1 MKFIWRMARRE
12 IRSSWKRLLFFFL
25 CIGIGVGAIVALR
38 STIQNVNT
46 AMVSEARNILTAD
59 VQVDSSREMNE
70 ATLAAVKRI
79 ADARGVGGRTQT
91 IEAATMLRPAD
102 AAREGALMV
111 ELKGIEPPY
120 PLYGEFT
127 LANGERFTHALLD
140 DNGAVVA
147 ASLLER
153 LSLQIGDEVKIGNST
168 FRIRGVTAQE
178 PGATGGFRLGPR
190 VFIARGAIDA
200 TGLTGFGSRARHKIL
215 LQVPPAGLN
224 AAVAELRAGLKD
236 NLVSVRS
243 YRDSQEGLNEQYTR
257 SENYLSLTG
266 LVILVLG
273 GIGVSNV
280 TRVFIEQKKRTIAV
294 LKCVGASSRMIAG
307 VYLAQVLALGLAG
320 SLFGVV
326 LARAALLFVARR
338 FSETLPANMSY
349 ELTAGAIAQGL
360 ALGLLISLL
369 FSALPLLRVRHIKP
383 NMLLREDAAGDAG
396 ARGSGASAGTGETW
410 PKRLLRALSPRRIG
424 WSRALVAAGVACG
437 LVGLAAWQSGSI
449 RVGAFFMAGLA
460 LTAGALQLTAMLVIL
475 CVRRARHVRSFAL
488 RHAVNSLYRP
498 GNQTR
503 VVVLAVGL
511 GAFLVIATQSLQQN
525 LVREFDPAARGQLPN
540 MFLIDVQKEQREG
553 VEELITRTTGERPT
567 LVPTVRTRIAA
578 INGRSIDINDRER
591 RAERGMLGREY
602 VVTYRPQLE
611 ANEEIV
617 AGAFWDA
624 APSSEPE
631 VSIEEG
637 MRGLA
642 GLDLGGTITFDITGR
657 RLTARVTSIRRVDWR
672 NSRTGFLVL
681 FRPGTLENAPQML
694 IAPINGPATDAE
706 RGRFQRALLDRY
718 PNISVIDVADIV
730 RAVTRILNN
739 VTLAVSF
746 IGGFVLL
753 SGVLILIGS
762 IAMTKWQRVY
772 EAAVLKTLGAKRR
785 VLLSIMLA
793 EYGLLG
799 LVAGTVGTL
808 AAIALSYSLSRFVFE
823 IPWSFTPLLYLSGL
837 GATVLLVAAVGALS
851 SFDALT
857 RKPLAVLR
865 AP

>member
-12 IRSSWKRLLFFFL
+12 IRASWKRLLFFFL

-38 STIQNVNT
+38 STIQNASA
-46 AMVSEARNILTAD
+46 AMISEARQILTAD

-70 ATLAAVKRI
+70 GTRAIVKRI
-79 ADARGVGGRTQT
+79 AEARGVLAQTQT
-91 IEAATMLRPAD
+91 IEASTMLRPAD

-111 ELKGIEPPY
+111 ELKGIEAPY
-120 PLYGEFT
+120 PLYGEFK
-127 LANGERFTHALLD
+127 LANGEQFTHTLLD
-140 DNGAVVA
+140 NNGVVVA

-153 LSLQIGDEVKIGNST
+153 LSLKVGDEVKIGNST
-168 FRIRGVTAQE
+168 FQIRGVMGQE
-178 PGATGGFRLGPR
+178 PGAAGGFRLGPR
-190 VFIARGAIDA
+190 VFIARGAIAA
-200 TGLTGFGSRARHKIL
+200 TGLTGFGSRARNKIL
-215 LQVPPAGLN
+215 LSVPPALMD
-224 AAVAELRAGLKD
+224 ALVADLRAGLRD
-236 NLVSVRS
+236 SLVSVRS
-243 YRDSQEGLNEQYTR
+243 YRDSQEGLSEQYTR

-326 LARAALLFVARR
+326 LAKGALLFVERR
-338 FSETLPANMSY
+338 FAETLPANMTYALS
-349 ELTAGAIAQGL
+349 AGAIAQGL

-369 FSALPLLRVRHIKP
+369 FSALPLLRVRRIKP
-383 NMLLREDAAGDAG
+383 NMLLREDAGEGGDAATTDTDG
-396 ARGSGASAGTGETW
+396 NRLRRLRG
-410 PKRLLRALSPRRIG
+410 ALSLRRIG
-424 WSRALVAAGVACG
+424 LARALVALAVVGG
-437 LVGLAAWQSGSI
+437 LVALASWQAGSF
-449 RVGAFFMAGLA
+449 RVGAFFMGGLA
-460 LTAGALQLTAMLVIL
+460 ATALALQLTAMLVIFV
-475 CVRRARHVRSFAL
+475 VRRARHVRSFAL

-511 GAFLVIATQSLQQN
+511 GAFLVIATESLQKN
-525 LVREFDPAARGQLPN
+525 LVREFDPAQRAQLPN
-540 MFLIDVQKEQREG
+540 MFLIDVQTDQREG
-553 VEELITRTTGERPT
+553 VEELVTRATGERPT

-578 INGRSIDINDRER
+578 INGQSIDVDDKSR
-591 RAERGMLGREY
+591 RAQRGLLAREY

-611 ANEEIV
+611 QNETIV
-617 AGAFWDA
+617 AGKFWDA
-624 APSSEPE
+624 TPSSEPE

-657 RLTARVTSIRRVDWR
+657 RMTARVTSIRRVDWR

-681 FRPGTLENAPQML
+681 FRPGALESAPQML
-694 IAPINGPATDAE
+694 IAPINGPTGDAE
-706 RGRFQRALLDRY
+706 RGRFQRALLDKY
-718 PNISVIDVADIV
+718 PNISVIDVADIM

-746 IGGFVLL
+746 IGAFVLL
-753 SGVLILIGS
+753 SGVLILVGS
-762 IAMTKWQRVY
+762 IAMTKWQRIY
-772 EAAVLKTLGAKRR
+772 EAAVLKTLGAKRK
-785 VLLSIMLA
+785 VLLMIMFA
-793 EYGLLG
+793 EYGMLG
-799 LVAGTVGTL
+799 LTAGTVGTL
-808 AAIALSYSLSRFVFE
+808 AAIALSYAISRFVFE
-823 IPWSFTPLLYLSGL
+823 IPWSFTPLVYLAGL
-837 GATVLLVAAVGALS
+837 GGTVALVATVGALS

>member
-1 MKFIWRMARRE
+1 MGGTRLG
-12 IRSSWKRLLFFFL
+12 RLL
-25 CIGIGVGAIVALR
+25 G
-38 STIQNVNT
+38 
-46 AMVSEARNILTAD
+46 
-59 VQVDSSREMNE
+59 
-70 ATLAAVKRI
+70 
-79 ADARGVGGRTQT
+79 
-91 IEAATMLRPAD
+91 
-102 AAREGALMV
+102 
-111 ELKGIEPPY
+111 
-120 PLYGEFT
+120 
-127 LANGERFTHALLD
+127 
-140 DNGAVVA
+140 
-147 ASLLER
+147 
-153 LSLQIGDEVKIGNST
+153 
-168 FRIRGVTAQE
+168 
-178 PGATGGFRLGPR
+178 
-190 VFIARGAIDA
+190 
-200 TGLTGFGSRARHKIL
+200 
-215 LQVPPAGLN
+215 
-224 AAVAELRAGLKD
+224 
-236 NLVSVRS
+236 
-243 YRDSQEGLNEQYTR
+243 
-257 SENYLSLTG
+257 
-266 LVILVLG
+266 
-273 GIGVSNV
+273 
-280 TRVFIEQKKRTIAV
+280 
-294 LKCVGASSRMIAG
+294 
-307 VYLAQVLALGLAG
+307 
-320 SLFGVV
+320 
-326 LARAALLFVARR
+326 
-338 FSETLPANMSY
+338 
-349 ELTAGAIAQGL
+349 
-360 ALGLLISLL
+360 
-369 FSALPLLRVRHIKP
+369 
-383 NMLLREDAAGDAG
+383 
-396 ARGSGASAGTGETW
+396 
-410 PKRLLRALSPRRIG
+410 ALSPRRIG
-424 WSRALVAAGVACG
+424 FQRGAVALGVTGGLVA
-437 LVGLAAWQSGSI
+437 LAAWQAGSV

-460 LTAGALQLTAMLVIL
+460 LTAGALQLTAMLVIFL
-475 CVRRARHVRSFAL
+475 VRRARHVRSFAL

-525 LVREFDPAARGQLPN
+525 LVREFDPAARARLPS
-540 MFLIDVQKEQREG
+540 MFLIDVQRDQKEG
-553 VEELITRTTGERPT
+553 VEELVARATGERPT
-567 LVPTVRTRIAA
+567 LVPTVRMRIAA
-578 INGRSIDINDRER
+578 INGQSIDIDDRER
-591 RAERGMLGREY
+591 RAQRGMLGREY

-611 ANEEIV
+611 ENEAIV
-617 AGAFWDA
+617 GGKFWEA
-624 APSSEPE
+624 TPSSEPE

-706 RGRFQRALLDRY
+706 RGRFQRALLDKY

-746 IGGFVLL
+746 IGAFVLL
-753 SGVLILIGS
+753 SGVLILVGS

-808 AAIALSYSLSRFVFE
+808 SAIALSYALSRFVFD
-823 IPWSFTPLLYLSGL
+823 IAWSFTPWLYLAGL

>member
-1 MKFIWRMARRE
+1 MARRE

-38 STIQNVNT
+38 STIQNVNL

-59 VQVDSSREMNE
+59 VQVDSSREINE
-70 ATLAAVKRI
+70 ATLATVRRI
-79 ADARGVGGRTQT
+79 AQTRGVEGETQT

-102 AAREGALMV
+102 EAREGALMV
-111 ELKGIEPPY
+111 ELKGIDAPY
-120 PLYGEFT
+120 PFYGEFT
-127 LANGERFTHALLD
+127 LASGERFTHALLEN
-140 DNGAVVA
+140 NGVVVA

-153 LSLQIGDEVKIGNST
+153 LSLKVGDEVKLGAST
-168 FRIRGVTAQE
+168 FQIRGVTAQE
-178 PGATGGFRLGPR
+178 PGATGGFRIGPR
-190 VFIARGAIDA
+190 VFIARGAIAA
-200 TGLTGFGSRARHKIL
+200 TGLTGFGSRARNKVL
-215 LQVPPAGLN
+215 LKVSPAELN
-224 AAVAELRAGLKD
+224 ALVADLRAGLKD
-236 NLVSVRS
+236 SLVSVRS
-243 YRDSQEGLNEQYTR
+243 YKDSQEGLNEQYTR

-280 TRVFIEQKKRTIAV
+280 TRVFIEQKKRAIAV

-326 LARAALLFVARR
+326 LARGALLFVARR
-338 FSETLPANMSY
+338 FSETLPPNMSY

-360 ALGLLISLL
+360 TLGLLISLL

-383 NMLLREDAAGDAG
+383 NMLLREDTTAATGGAATAG
-396 ARGSGASAGTGETW
+396 AKGSRLERLRGALSLGRIGVA
-410 PKRLLRALSPRRIG
+410 RALIALG
-424 WSRALVAAGVACG
+424 VVGGLVA
-437 LVGLAAWQSGSI
+437 LAAWQAGSI
-449 RVGAFFMAGLA
+449 RVGAFFMAGLG
-460 LTAGALQLTAMLVIL
+460 LTAGALQLTAMLIIFL
-475 CVRRARHVRSFAL
+475 VRRARHVRSFAL

-525 LVREFDPAARGQLPN
+525 LVREFDPAARAQLPN
-540 MFLIDVQKEQREG
+540 MFLIDVQKDQKEG
-553 VEELITRTTGERPT
+553 VEELITRATGERPT
-567 LVPTVRTRIAA
+567 LVPTVRMRIAA
-578 INGRSIDINDRER
+578 INGQSIDLDDKAR
-591 RAERGMLGREY
+591 RPQRGMLGREY

-611 ANEEIV
+611 ANETIV
-617 AGAFWDA
+617 AGTFWDA
-624 APSSEPE
+624 EPSGEPE

-637 MRGLA
+637 MQGLA

-706 RGRFQRALLDRY
+706 RGRFQRALLDKY
-718 PNISVIDVADIV
+718 PNISVIDVADIM

-753 SGVLILIGS
+753 SGVLILVGS

-772 EAAVLKTLGAKRR
+772 EAAVLKTLGAKRKM
-785 VLLSIMLA
+785 LLSIMLA

-799 LVAGTVGTL
+799 LTAGTVGTL
-808 AAIALSYSLSRFVFE
+808 AAVALSYALSRFVFE
-823 IPWSFTPLLYLSGL
+823 IPWSFTPWLYLGGL
-837 GATVLLVAAVGALS
+837 AATVLLVAAVGALS
-851 SFDALT
+851 SFDSLT